1 MKKIKINMP
10 EGIDYLSTVWE
21 ELKKQLPS
29 GHYLLNKSIPGCGAT
44 EAFLRD
50 GKTKT
55 ILASPRKQ
63 LLYNKHSQHL
73 HDTHLY
79 RFKDKD
85 QYFSQQKDTA
95 ESILSYNDGLKDY
108 IRNGGSKI
116 LVTYDSLNK
125 IADVLLGMGQKLDDW
140 LVVID
145 EFQAIFTDAFYKPTT
160 EIEFISAAGR
170 FKDVVYLSATP
181 YLEEYLNSLS
191 QFKNLPFIE
200 LVWPEGYTERPN
212 VEMTRCSSINEEVAK
227 IIQDYREGNGRTTL
241 VGGETFT
248 SKEAVI
254 YVNSIRVIIDI
265 IKKNNLTPDEA
276 DIICAG
282 SNKTQLQKL
291 GHKVAVVPGRD
302 EPRKMFT
309 LCTSTVYLGADMYSP
324 DAYTYIFADPK
335 ITSMALDVSTDLIQI
350 IGRQRL
356 EENPFMNSAT
366 LFYTTKE
373 CDVSKEEF
381 TEIMRQNEL
390 RSQEKIKNFESAP
403 YPETM
408 LNDYENT
415 IKQQKYAH
423 DFCSIRLNHE
433 TGKQEVVIN
442 ELVIASRMRS
452 WQILHDIYNNEYSLT
467 LAVRKK
473 CNVKQTINSDDPDV
487 KAFFDEWNKDRNFS
501 RRMKLF
507 CSTDEE
513 TIAKTS
519 FIPKKYFTYY
529 DALGEEGLQT
539 LSWRE
544 DYIKA
549 ALTDLPFNPVPKTEI
564 ARKVIEAFHEG
575 TIKSRKEVKAFLQEL
590 YDEQGIDK
598 KATAEDISEYV
609 TVKKTSGSGFM
620 VVSHQRRNVSLFPQ
634 LTNTKRSETW
644 DIDKLLDVIKTDSYY
659 HLKDKVSSVR
669 KAKDKDEADEKKSF
683 LPLVCWN
690 GIFKCRESS
699 ISNITTYSSYTA
711 LDFDHFSNDEEM
723 MKFKEHLKGIE
734 WVYAVFTT
742 PSGKGLKA
750 IVHHDN
756 IFPEYHTELYNEL
769 LSRFDIPEIDPHTKD
784 LARGNYLSYDPELW
798 KNPEP
803 VSYHFVVPENQP
815 QDHIPL
821 TYTTVKTDNGEE
833 RLYKDDITE
842 SSMLHMFCTSIIS
855 DRSVLNI
862 LRKRWENDDR
872 SKGRNNRAFSY
883 LGILCKA
890 GIPKTKAIDFVLSLF
905 PNWSSGITEIPHA
918 ADWAYTHN
926 PFGCDRMKFKSHR

>member
-1 MKKIKINMP
+1 MP

-29 GHYLLNKSIPGCGAT
+29 GHYILNKNVPGCGAT

-73 HDTHLY
+73 LDTHLY

-95 ESILSYNDGLKDY
+95 ESILSYNDGMKDF
-108 IRNGGSKI
+108 IRNGGTKI

-125 IADVLLGMGQKLDDW
+125 IADVLLGMGQKLEDW

-181 YLEEYLNSLS
+181 YLEEYLDCLS
-191 QFKNLPFIE
+191 QFKHLPYID
-200 LVWPEGYTERPN
+200 LVWPEGYTERPC
-212 VEMTRCSSINEEVAK
+212 VEMTRCSSINEEVAR
-227 IIQDYREGNGRTTL
+227 IIQDYRDDNGRTTL

-254 YVNSIRVIIDI
+254 YVNSIKVIIEI
-265 IKKNNLTPDEA
+265 IKKNHLKPEEV

-291 GHKVAVVPGRD
+291 GHKVAVVPGSD

-403 YPETM
+403 FPETM

-415 IKQQKYAH
+415 IKQQKYAQ

-467 LAVRKK
+467 MAVKKK

-487 KAFFDEWNKDRNFS
+487 KAFFDEWNRDRNFS

-549 ALTDLPFNPVPKTEI
+549 ALTDLPFNPVPKSEI
-564 ARKVIEAFHEG
+564 ARKVIDAFHEG
-575 TIKSRKEVKAFLQEL
+575 TVKSRKEVKAFLQEL

-598 KATAEDISEYV
+598 KATAEDISDYV
-609 TVKKTSGSGFM
+609 TVKKTASSGFM

-634 LTNTKRSETW
+634 LTNTERSETW

-659 HLKDKVSSVR
+659 HLKDKVNTVR

-683 LPLVCWN
+683 LPLICWN

-699 ISNITTYSSYTA
+699 ITSITTYSSYTA
-711 LDFDHFSNDEEM
+711 LDFDHFNTDDEM
-723 MKFKEHLKGIE
+723 MKFKEQLKGIE

-750 IVHHDN
+750 IVQHDN

-784 LARGNYLSYDPELW
+784 LARGNYMSYDPGLW
-798 KNPEP
+798 KNPNP
-803 VSYHFVVPENQP
+803 KSYHFVLPDSLP
-815 QDHIPL
+815 QDHQPL
-821 TYTTVKTDNGEE
+821 TYTVVKDEQE
-833 RLYKDDITE
+833 APMIYKDDITE

-855 DRSVLNI
+855 DKSVLNI

-890 GIPKTKAIDFVLSLF
+890 GIPKTKAIEFVVSLF
-905 PNWSSGITEIPHA
+905 PTWTSAEEEITHA
-918 ADWAYTHN
+918 AGWAYTHN
-926 PFGCDRMKFKSHR
+926 PFGCDRMKFKSHK

>member
-1 MKKIKINMP
+1 MK
-10 EGIDYLSTVWE
+10 D
-21 ELKKQLPS
+21 
-29 GHYLLNKSIPGCGAT
+29 
-44 EAFLRD
+44 F
-50 GKTKT
+50 
-55 ILASPRKQ
+55 
-63 LLYNKHSQHL
+63 
-73 HDTHLY
+73 
-79 RFKDKD
+79 
-85 QYFSQQKDTA
+85 
-95 ESILSYNDGLKDY
+95 
-108 IRNGGSKI
+108 IRNGGSKV

-145 EFQAIFTDAFYKPTT
+145 EFQAIFYDSHFKATT

-181 YLEEYLNSLS
+181 YLEEYLDCLS
-191 QFKNLPFIE
+191 QFKHLPYIDLVWPE
-200 LVWPEGYTERPN
+200 GKHLPYIDLVWPEGYTERPC
-212 VEMTRCSSINEEVAK
+212 VEMTRCSSINEEVAR
-227 IIQDYREGNGRTTL
+227 IIQDYRDGNGKTTL

-254 YVNSIRVIIDI
+254 YVNSVKVIKDI
-265 IKKNNLTPDEA
+265 ITKNNLTPDEV

-282 SNKTQLQKL
+282 SNKSIIQKL
-291 GHKVAVVPGRD
+291 GHKITVVPGRD

-549 ALTDLPFNPVPKTEI
+549 ALTDLPFNPVPKSEI
-564 ARKVIEAFHEG
+564 ARRVIEAFHEG
-575 TIKSRKEVKAFLQEL
+575 TVKSRKEVKAFLQEL
-590 YDEQGIDK
+590 YDEQGIDR
-598 KATAEDISEYV
+598 KATAEDINDYV
-609 TVKKTSGSGFM
+609 TVKRTARSGFM
-620 VVSHQRRNVSLFPQ
+620 VVSHQRRNVSLFPL
-634 LTNTKRSETW
+634 LTNTERSETW
-644 DIDKLLDVIKTDSYY
+644 DIDKILDVIKTDSYY
-659 HLKDKVSSVR
+659 HLKDKVEAVR
-669 KAKDKDEADEKKSF
+669 KANDKETMDKKKSF

-690 GIFKCRESS
+690 GVFRYRDSYLDNLS
-699 ISNITTYSSYTA
+699 IYSSYTA
-711 LDFDHFSNDEEM
+711 LDFDHFNTDKEM
-723 MKFKEHLKGIE
+723 MEFKEMLKGIE
-734 WVYAVFTT
+734 WVYAVYTT

-750 IVHHDN
+750 IVQHDN
-756 IFPEYHTELYNEL
+756 LHPEYHVEMYNEL
-769 LSRFDIPEIDPHTKD
+769 LSQFNIPETDPHTKD
-784 LARGNYLSYDPELW
+784 LARGNYLSYDPDMW
-798 KNPEP
+798 KNPNP

-855 DRSVLNI
+855 DRSVLKI
-862 LRKRWENDDR
+862 LNKRWENDDR

-890 GIPKTKAIDFVLSLF
+890 GIPKTKAIEFVVSLF
-905 PNWSSGITEIPHA
+905 PTWTSAEEEVTHA
-918 ADWAYTHN
+918 AGWAYTHN
-926 PFGCDRMKFKSHR
+926 PFGCDRMKFRSHK

>member
-73 HDTHLY
+73 LDTILY
-79 RFKDKD
+79 RFENKD

-95 ESILSYNDGLKDY
+95 ESILSYNDGLKDF

-116 LVTYDSLNK
+116 MVTYDSLNK
-125 IADVLLGMGQKLDDW
+125 IADVLLGMGQKLEDW

-170 FKDVVYLSATP
+170 FRDVVYLSATP
-181 YLEEYLNSLS
+181 YLEEYLDSLS
-191 QFKNLPFIE
+191 QFKHLPFIE

-212 VEMTRCSSINEEVAK
+212 VEMTRCSSINEEVAR

-254 YVNSIRVIIDI
+254 YVNSIKVIIDI
-265 IKKNNLTPDEA
+265 IKKNNLTPDEV

-282 SNKTQLQKL
+282 SNKSLIQKL
-291 GHKVAVVPGRD
+291 GHKIAVVPGRN

-335 ITSMALDVSTDLIQI
+335 ISSMALDVSTDLIQI

-366 LFYTTKE
+366 MFYTTKE

-403 YPETM
+403 FPETM

-415 IKQQKYAH
+415 IKQQKYAQ
-423 DFCSIRLNHE
+423 DFCSIRLNHQ

-467 LAVRKK
+467 LAVKKK

-487 KAFFDEWNKDRNFS
+487 KAFFDEWNRDRNFS

-544 DYIKA
+544 DYVKA

-575 TIKSRKEVKAFLQEL
+575 TVKSRKEVKAFLQQL

-634 LTNTKRSETW
+634 LTNTKHSETW

-690 GIFKCRESS
+690 GIFKCRESG

-711 LDFDHFSNDEEM
+711 LDFDHFSSDEEM
-723 MKFKEHLKGIE
+723 MKFKEQLKGIE

-750 IVHHDN
+750 IVQHDN
-756 IFPEYHTELYNEL
+756 IFPEFHTELYNEL

-784 LARGNYLSYDPELW
+784 LARGNYMSYDPDVW
-798 KNPEP
+798 KNPNP
-803 VSYHFVVPENQP
+803 RSYHFVVPDSLP

-855 DRSVLNI
+855 DRSVLKI
-862 LRKRWENDDR
+862 LNKRWENDDR

-890 GIPKTKAIDFVLSLF
+890 GIPKTKAIEFVVSFF
-905 PNWSSGITEIPHA
+905 PTWTSAEEEVTHA
-918 ADWAYTHN
+918 AGWAYTHN
-926 PFGCDRMKFKSHR
+926 PFGCDRMKFRSHK

>member
-10 EGIDYLSTVWE
+10 EGIDYLSTVWD

-29 GHYLLNKSIPGCGAT
+29 GHYILSKNVPGCGAT

-73 HDTHLY
+73 LDTHLY

-95 ESILSYNDGLKDY
+95 ESILSYNDGLKDF

-145 EFQAIFTDAFYKPTT
+145 EFQAIFYDSHFKATT
-160 EIEFISAAGR
+160 EIEFIGAAGR

-181 YLEEYLNSLS
+181 YLEEYLDCLS
-191 QFKNLPFIE
+191 QFKHLPYID
-200 LVWPEGYTERPN
+200 LVWPEGYTERPC
-212 VEMTRCSSINEEVAK
+212 VEMTRCSSINEEVAR
-227 IIQDYREGNGRTTL
+227 IIQDYRDGNGKTTL

-254 YVNSIRVIIDI
+254 YVNSIKVIIDI
-265 IKKNNLTPDEA
+265 IKKNNLRPDEV

-282 SNKTQLQKL
+282 SNKSIIQKL

-324 DAYTYIFADPK
+324 DAYSYIFSDPK
-335 ITSMALDVSTDLIQI
+335 IPSMSLDISCDLVQI

-415 IKQQKYAH
+415 IKQQKYAQ

-467 LAVRKK
+467 MAVKKK

-549 ALTDLPFNPVPKTEI
+549 ALTDLPFNPVPKSEI
-564 ARKVIEAFHEG
+564 ARRVIEAFHEG
-575 TIKSRKEVKAFLQEL
+575 TIKSRKEVKAFLQDL

-598 KATAEDISEYV
+598 KATAEDISDYV
-609 TVKKTSGSGFM
+609 TVKKTAGSGFM

-634 LTNTKRSETW
+634 LTNTKHSETW
-644 DIDKLLDVIKTDSYY
+644 SIDKLLDVIKTDSYY
-659 HLKDKVSSVR
+659 HLKDKVEAVR

-690 GIFKCRESS
+690 GIFRFRESS
-699 ISNITTYSSYTA
+699 ITNITTYSSYTA
-711 LDFDHFSNDEEM
+711 LDFDHFSTDDEM
-723 MKFKEHLKGIE
+723 MKFKERLKGIE
-734 WVYAVFTT
+734 WVYAVYTT

-750 IVHHDN
+750 IVQHDN
-756 IFPEYHTELYNEL
+756 IFPEFHTELYNEL

-784 LARGNYLSYDPELW
+784 LARGNYMSYDPELW
-798 KNPEP
+798 KNPNP
-803 VSYHFVVPENQP
+803 KSYHFVVPDSLP
-815 QDHIPL
+815 QDHQPL
-821 TYTTVKTDNGEE
+821 TYTVVKGEQE
-833 RLYKDDITE
+833 APMIYKDDITE
-842 SSMLHMFCTSIIS
+842 SSMLHTFCTSIIS
-855 DRSVLNI
+855 DRSVLKI

-905 PNWSSGITEIPHA
+905 PNWSGGTTEIPHA

-926 PFGCDRMKFKSHR
+926 PFGCDRMKFRSHK

>member
-1 MKKIKINMP
+1 MP

-73 HDTHLY
+73 LDTHLY

-95 ESILSYNDGLKDY
+95 ESILSYNDGMKDF
-108 IRNGGSKI
+108 IRNGGTKI

-200 LVWPEGYTERPN
+200 LVWSEGYTERPN
-212 VEMTRCSSINEEVAK
+212 VEMTRCSSINEEAAR

-254 YVNSIRVIIDI
+254 YVNSIKVIIDI
-265 IKKNNLTPDEA
+265 IKKNNLTPDEV

-324 DAYTYIFADPK
+324 DAYSYIFSDPR
-335 ITSMALDVSTDLIQI
+335 ISSMALDVSTDLIQI

-423 DFCSIRLNHE
+423 DFCSIRLNHQ

-519 FIPKKYFTYY
+519 FIPKQYFTYY

-544 DYIKA
+544 DYVKA

-620 VVSHQRRNVSLFPQ
+620 VVSHQRRNVSLFPL
-634 LTNTKRSETW
+634 LTNTKHSETW

-659 HLKDKVSSVR
+659 HLKDKVEAVR

-699 ISNITTYSSYTA
+699 ITNITTYSSYTA
-711 LDFDHFSNDEEM
+711 LDFDHFNSDDEM
-723 MKFKEHLKGIE
+723 MKFKERLKGIE
-734 WVYAVFTT
+734 WVYAVYVT

-750 IVHHDN
+750 IVQHDN
-756 IFPEYHTELYNEL
+756 IFPEFHTELYNEL

-798 KNPEP
+798 KNPNP
-803 VSYHFVVPENQP
+803 VSYHFVVPDTLP

-890 GIPKTKAIDFVLSLF
+890 GIPKAKAIEFVLSLF

-926 PFGCDRMKFKSHR
+926 PFGCDRMKFKPHK

>member
-50 GKTKT
+50 SKTKT

-73 HDTHLY
+73 LDTHLY

-95 ESILSYNDGLKDY
+95 ENILSYNDGIKEF
-108 IRNGGSKI
+108 IRNGGSKV

-125 IADVLLGMGQKLDDW
+125 IADVLIGMGQKLNDW

-170 FKDVVYLSATP
+170 FRDVVYLSATP

-212 VEMTRCSSINEEVAK
+212 VEMTRCSSINEEVAR

-254 YVNSIRVIIDI
+254 YVNSIKVIIDI
-265 IKKNNLTPDEA
+265 IKKNHLKPEEVDV
-276 DIICAG
+276 ICAG

-309 LCTSTVYLGADMYSP
+309 LCTSTVYLGADMYSL

-335 ITSMALDVSTDLIQI
+335 ITSMALDVSTDQI

-487 KAFFDEWNKDRNFS
+487 KAFFDEWNRDRNFS

-544 DYIKA
+544 DYVKA

-575 TIKSRKEVKAFLQEL
+575 TVKSRKEVKAFLQDL

-598 KATAEDISEYV
+598 KATAEDINDYV
-609 TVKKTSGSGFM
+609 TVKKTASSGFM

-634 LTNTKRSETW
+634 LTNTERSETW
-644 DIDKLLDVIKTDSYY
+644 DIDKILDVIKTDSYY

-690 GIFKCRESS
+690 GIFKCRESNITS
-699 ISNITTYSSYTA
+699 ITTYSSYTA
-711 LDFDHFSNDEEM
+711 LDFDHFNTDEEM
-723 MKFKEHLKGIE
+723 MRFKEHLKGIE

-750 IVHHDN
+750 IIQHDN

-769 LSRFDIPEIDPHTKD
+769 LSRFNIPEIDPHTKD
-784 LARGNYLSYDPELW
+784 LARGNYMSYDPDVW
-798 KNPEP
+798 KNPNP

-821 TYTTVKTDNGEE
+821 TYTTVKTDNGED

-855 DRSVLNI
+855 DRSVLKI
-862 LRKRWENDDR
+862 LNKRWENDDR

-918 ADWAYTHN
+918 AGWAYTHN
-926 PFGCDRMKFKSHR
+926 PFGCDRMKFKSHK

>member
-29 GHYLLNKSIPGCGAT
+29 GHYILNKNVPGCGAT

-73 HDTHLY
+73 LDTHLY

-95 ESILSYNDGLKDY
+95 ESILSYNDGLKDF

-125 IADVLLGMGQKLDDW
+125 IADVLLGMGQKLEDW

-212 VEMTRCSSINEEVAK
+212 VEMTRCSSINEEVAR

-254 YVNSIRVIIDI
+254 YVNSIKVIIDI
-265 IKKNNLTPDEA
+265 IKKNELKPEEV

-282 SNKTQLQKL
+282 SNKSLLQKY
-291 GHKVAVVPGRD
+291 GHKVAVVPGKD

-324 DAYTYIFADPK
+324 NAYTYIFADPK

-381 TEIMRQNEL
+381 TEIMRQNEM

-467 LAVRKK
+467 MAVKKK

-507 CSTDEE
+507 CSTDEK

-564 ARKVIEAFHEG
+564 ARKVIDAFHEG
-575 TIKSRKEVKAFLQEL
+575 TIKSRKEVKAFLQDL

-598 KATAEDISEYV
+598 KATAEDINDYV
-609 TVKKTSGSGFM
+609 TVKKTASSGFM

-634 LTNTKRSETW
+634 LTNTKHSETW
-644 DIDKLLDVIKTDSYY
+644 DIDKILDVIKTDSYY

-690 GIFKCRESS
+690 GIFKCRESNITS
-699 ISNITTYSSYTA
+699 ITTYSSYTA
-711 LDFDHFSNDEEM
+711 LDFDHFNSDEEI
-723 MKFKEHLKGIE
+723 MKFKERLKGIE
-734 WVYAVFTT
+734 WVYAVYVT
-742 PSGKGLKA
+742 PSGMGLKA
-750 IVHHDN
+750 IVQHDN
-756 IFPEYHTELYNEL
+756 IFPEFHAELYNEL

-784 LARGNYLSYDPELW
+784 LARGNYMSYDPDLW
-798 KNPEP
+798 KNPNP
-803 VSYHFVVPENQP
+803 KSYHFVVPENQP

-821 TYTTVKTDNGEE
+821 TYTVVKAEQE
-833 RLYKDDITE
+833 APMIYKDDITE

-862 LRKRWENDDR
+862 LKKRWENDDR
-872 SKGRNNRAFSY
+872 SKGRNNKAFSY

-890 GIPKTKAIDFVLSLF
+890 GIPKTKAIEFVVSLF
-905 PNWSSGITEIPHA
+905 PTWTSAKEEITHA

-926 PFGCDRMKFKSHR
+926 PFGSERMKFKPHK

>member
-1 MKKIKINMP
+1 MP

-29 GHYLLNKSIPGCGAT
+29 GHYLFNKNIPGCGAT

-95 ESILSYNDGLKDY
+95 ESILSYNDGMKDF

-191 QFKNLPFIE
+191 QFKNLTFIE

-212 VEMTRCSSINEEVAK
+212 VEMTRCSSINEEVAR

-265 IKKNNLTPDEA
+265 IKKNNLTPDEV

-403 YPETM
+403 FPETM

-415 IKQQKYAH
+415 IKQQKYAQ

-467 LAVRKK
+467 MAVKKK

-549 ALTDLPFNPVPKTEI
+549 ALTNLPFNPIPKNEI
-564 ARKVIEAFHEG
+564 ARKVVEAFHEG

-598 KATAEDISEYV
+598 RATAEDINEYV
-609 TVKKTSGSGFM
+609 TTKKTASSGFM

-634 LTNTKRSETW
+634 LTNTERSETW
-644 DIDKLLDVIKTDSYY
+644 DIDKLLNVIKTDSYY

-690 GIFKCRESS
+690 GIFKYRE
-699 ISNITTYSSYTA
+699 SNITCINTYSSYTA
-711 LDFDHFSNDEEM
+711 LDFDHFISDDEM
-723 MKFKEHLKGIE
+723 MRFKEQLKGIE
-734 WVYAVFTT
+734 WVYAVYTT

-750 IVHHDN
+750 IVQHDN
-756 IFPEYHTELYNEL
+756 IFSEYHTELYNEL

-798 KNPEP
+798 KNPNP

-821 TYTTVKTDNGEE
+821 TYTTIKTDNGEE

-890 GIPKTKAIDFVLSLF
+890 GIPKTKAIEFVVSLF
-905 PNWSSGITEIPHA
+905 PNWSSAEEEVTHA
-918 ADWAYTHN
+918 AGWAYSHN
-926 PFGCDRMKFKSHR
+926 PFGCDRMKFKSHK

>member
-1 MKKIKINMP
+1 MKKIKINIP
-10 EGIDYLSTVWE
+10 EGTEYLSHIWE
-21 ELKKQLPS
+21 NLKNQLPS
-29 GHYLLNKSIPGCGAT
+29 GHYILNKNLCNCGAT
-44 EAFLRD
+44 EAFIRD
-50 GKTKT
+50 SKTKT

-63 LLYNKHSQHL
+63 LLYNKHNQHL
-73 HDTHLY
+73 NDTHLY
-79 RFKDKD
+79 RFEDKD
-85 QYFSQQKDTA
+85 QYFSHHKDSPNA
-95 ESILSYNDGLKDY
+95 ILNYNDRLKEFV
-108 IRNGGSKI
+108 REGGTKI

-125 IADVLLGMGQKLDDW
+125 IADVLTGMGQKLNDW

-145 EFQAIFTDAFYKPTT
+145 EFQAIFYDAFYKPTT
-160 EIEFISAAGR
+160 EIEFISATNK

-181 YLEEYLNSLS
+181 YLEEYLDSLS
-191 QFKNLPFIE
+191 QFKNLPFVE

-212 VEMTRCSSINEEVAK
+212 VEMTRCSSLQDTVAK
-227 IIQDYREGNGRTTL
+227 IIQDYRDGNGKTTF

-254 YVNSIRVIIDI
+254 YVNSIKVIIEI
-265 IKKNNLTPDEA
+265 IKRNELKPEEV

-282 SNKTQLQKL
+282 SNKSLLQKH
-291 GHKVAVVPGRD
+291 GHEIAVVPGRN

-324 DAYTYIFADPK
+324 DAYTFIFADPR

-373 CDVSKEEF
+373 CDMSKDEF
-381 TEIMRQNEL
+381 SELMRQKEL

-403 YPETM
+403 FPETM

-415 IKQQKYAH
+415 IKQQKYSQ
-423 DFCSIRLNHE
+423 DFCSVVLNHK

-442 ELVIASRMRS
+442 ELVIASQMRS
-452 WQILHDIYNNEYSLT
+452 WQILHDIYSNEYALN

-487 KAFFDEWNKDRNFS
+487 QAFFEQWNKDRNFS

-549 ALTDLPFNPVPKTEI
+549 ALTNLPFNPVPKSEI
-564 ARKVIEAFHEG
+564 ARRVIEAFHEG
-575 TIKSRKEVKAFLQEL
+575 TVKSRKEVKAFLQEL

-598 KATAEDISEYV
+598 RATAEDINEYV
-609 TVKKTSGSGFM
+609 TTKKTAGSGFM

-634 LTNTKRSETW
+634 LTNTERSETW
-644 DIDKLLDVIKTDSYY
+644 DIDKILDMIRTDSYY
-659 HLKDKVSSVR
+659 HLKDNVEAVR
-669 KAKDKDEADEKKSF
+669 RANDKDTIDKKKSF

-690 GIFKCRESS
+690 GVFKYRDSYLDNLS
-699 ISNITTYSSYTA
+699 IYSSYTA
-711 LDFDHFSNDEEM
+711 LDFDHFNSGKEM
-723 MKFKEHLKGIE
+723 MEFKEMLKGIE
-734 WVYAVFTT
+734 WVYAVYTT

-750 IVHHDN
+750 IVQHDN

-769 LSRFDIPEIDPHTKD
+769 LSRFDIPETDPHTKD
-784 LARGNYLSYDPELW
+784 LARGNYLSYDPDIW
-798 KNPEP
+798 KNPHP
-803 VSYHFVVPENQP
+803 RSYHFVVPDSLP
-815 QDHIPL
+815 QDHQPL
-821 TYTTVKTDNGEE
+821 TYTVVKGEQE
-833 RLYKDDITE
+833 TPMIYKDDITE

-890 GIPKTKAIDFVLSLF
+890 GIPKAKAIEFVTSLF
-905 PNWSSGITEIPHA
+905 PNWSSGTTEIQHA
-918 ADWAYTHN
+918 AEWAYTHN
-926 PFGCDRMKFKSHR
+926 PFGCDRMKFKSHK

>member
-1 MKKIKINMP
+1 MRKIKINMP

-29 GHYLLNKSIPGCGAT
+29 GHYILNKNVPGCGAT

-73 HDTHLY
+73 LDTHLY

-95 ESILSYNDGLKDY
+95 ESILNYNDGMKDF

-125 IADVLLGMGQKLDDW
+125 IADVLIGMGQKLEDW

-212 VEMTRCSSINEEVAK
+212 VEMTRCSSINEEVAR

-254 YVNSIRVIIDI
+254 YVNSIKVIIDI
-265 IKKNNLTPDEA
+265 IKKNNLTPEEV

-282 SNKTQLQKL
+282 SNKPILQKL

-403 YPETM
+403 FPETM

-467 LAVRKK
+467 MAVKKK
-473 CNVKQTINSDDPDV
+473 CNVKQTINSDDPEV

-544 DYIKA
+544 DYVKA

-575 TIKSRKEVKAFLQEL
+575 AIKSRKEVKAFLQGL

-598 KATAEDISEYV
+598 KATAEDISDYV
-609 TVKKTSGSGFM
+609 TVKKTASSGFL

-634 LTNTKRSETW
+634 LTNTEHSETW
-644 DIDKLLDVIKTDSYY
+644 DIDKILDVIKTDSYY
-659 HLKDKVSSVR
+659 HLKDKVEAVR
-669 KAKDKDEADEKKSF
+669 KAKDKDEADKKKSF

-690 GIFKCRESS
+690 GIFKYRESS
-699 ISNITTYSSYTA
+699 IANITTYSSYTA
-711 LDFDHFSNDEEM
+711 LDFDHFISDDEM
-723 MKFKEHLKGIE
+723 MRFKEQLKGIE
-734 WVYAVFTT
+734 WVYAVYTT

-750 IVHHDN
+750 IVQHDN

-784 LARGNYLSYDPELW
+784 LARGNYMSYDPELW
-798 KNPEP
+798 KNPNPE
-803 VSYHFVVPENQP
+803 SYHFVVPDSLP
-815 QDHIPL
+815 QDYQPL
-821 TYTTVKTDNGEE
+821 TYTVVKGEQE
-833 RLYKDDITE
+833 APMIYKDEITE

-890 GIPKTKAIDFVLSLF
+890 GIPKTKAIEFVVSLF
-905 PNWSSGITEIPHA
+905 PTWTSAEEEITHA
-918 ADWAYTHN
+918 AGWAYTHN
-926 PFGCDRMKFKSHR
+926 PFGCDRMKFKPHK

>member
-29 GHYLLNKSIPGCGAT
+29 GHYILNKHVPGCGAT

-50 GKTKT
+50 GRTKT

-63 LLYNKHSQHL
+63 LLYNKYSQHL
-73 HDTHLY
+73 LDTHLY

-95 ESILSYNDGLKDY
+95 ESILRYNDGLKDY

-125 IADVLLGMGQKLDDW
+125 IADVLAGMGQKLNDW

-145 EFQAIFTDAFYKPTT
+145 EFQAIFYDAFYKPTT
-160 EIEFISAAGR
+160 EIEFISATNK

-181 YLEEYLNSLS
+181 YLEEYLDTLS
-191 QFKNLPFIE
+191 QFKNLPFVE

-212 VEMTRCSSINEEVAK
+212 VEMTRCSSINEEVAR

-254 YVNSIRVIIDI
+254 YVNSIKVIIDI
-265 IKKNNLTPDEA
+265 IKKNNLRPDEV

-291 GHKVAVVPGRD
+291 GHEIAVVPGRD

-324 DAYTYIFADPK
+324 DAYTFIFADPR

-487 KAFFDEWNKDRNFS
+487 KAFFDEWNRDRNFS

-544 DYIKA
+544 DYVKA

-575 TIKSRKEVKAFLQEL
+575 TVKSRKEVKAFLQEL

-609 TVKKTSGSGFM
+609 TVKKTAGSGFM

-644 DIDKLLDVIKTDSYY
+644 DIDKILDVIKTDSYY
-659 HLKDKVSSVR
+659 HLKDKVEAVR

-690 GIFKCRESS
+690 GIFKC
-699 ISNITTYSSYTA
+699 
-711 LDFDHFSNDEEM
+711 
-723 MKFKEHLKGIE
+723 
-734 WVYAVFTT
+734 
-742 PSGKGLKA
+742 
-750 IVHHDN
+750 
-756 IFPEYHTELYNEL
+756 
-769 LSRFDIPEIDPHTKD
+769 
-784 LARGNYLSYDPELW
+784 
-798 KNPEP
+798 
-803 VSYHFVVPENQP
+803 
-815 QDHIPL
+815 
-821 TYTTVKTDNGEE
+821 
-833 RLYKDDITE
+833 
-842 SSMLHMFCTSIIS
+842 
-855 DRSVLNI
+855 
-862 LRKRWENDDR
+862 
-872 SKGRNNRAFSY
+872 
-883 LGILCKA
+883 
-890 GIPKTKAIDFVLSLF
+890 
-905 PNWSSGITEIPHA
+905 
-918 ADWAYTHN
+918 
-926 PFGCDRMKFKSHR
+926 

>member
-29 GHYLLNKSIPGCGAT
+29 GHYILSKNVPGCGAT

-73 HDTHLY
+73 LDTHLY
-79 RFKDKD
+79 RYRNKD
-85 QYFSQQKDTA
+85 QYLSDAKDYP
-95 ESILSYNDGLKDY
+95 EDILSYNDGMKDF
-108 IRNGGSKI
+108 IRNGGSKV

-145 EFQAIFTDAFYKPTT
+145 EFQAIFYDSHFKATT

-181 YLEEYLNSLS
+181 YLEEYLDCLS
-191 QFKNLPFIE
+191 QFKHLPYID
-200 LVWPEGYTERPN
+200 LVWPEGYTERPC
-212 VEMTRCSSINEEVAK
+212 VEMTRCSSINEEVAR
-227 IIQDYREGNGRTTL
+227 IIQDYRDGNGKTTL

-254 YVNSIRVIIDI
+254 YVNSVKVIKDI
-265 IKKNNLTPDEA
+265 ITKNNLTPDEV

-282 SNKTQLQKL
+282 SNKSIIQKL
-291 GHKVAVVPGRD
+291 GHKVAVVPGKD

-324 DAYTYIFADPK
+324 NAYTYIFADPK

-366 LFYTTKE
+366 MFYTTKE
-373 CDVSKEEF
+373 CDVSIEEF

-467 LAVRKK
+467 MAVKKK

-544 DYIKA
+544 DYVKA

-609 TVKKTSGSGFM
+609 TVKKTAGSGFM
-620 VVSHQRRNVSLFPQ
+620 VVSHQRKNVSLFPQ
-634 LTNTKRSETW
+634 LTNTKHSETW
-644 DIDKLLDVIKTDSYY
+644 DIDKILDVIKTDSYY
-659 HLKDKVSSVR
+659 HLKDKVETVR

-690 GIFKCRESS
+690 GIFKCRESNITS
-699 ISNITTYSSYTA
+699 ITTYSSYTA
-711 LDFDHFSNDEEM
+711 LDFDHFNSDDEM

-750 IVHHDN
+750 IVQHDN

-784 LARGNYLSYDPELW
+784 LARGNYMSYDPDLW
-798 KNPEP
+798 KNPNP
-803 VSYHFVVPENQP
+803 KSYHFVVPENQP

-842 SSMLHMFCTSIIS
+842 SSMLHMFCTSITS

-890 GIPKTKAIDFVLSLF
+890 GIPKTKAIEFVVSLF
-905 PNWSSGITEIPHA
+905 PTWTSAEEEVTHA
-918 ADWAYTHN
+918 AGWAYTHN
-926 PFGCDRMKFKSHR
+926 PFGCDRMKFKPHK

>member
-1 MKKIKINMP
+1 MP

-29 GHYLLNKSIPGCGAT
+29 GHYILSKNVPGCGAT

-50 GKTKT
+50 GRTKT

-73 HDTHLY
+73 LDTHLY
-79 RFKDKD
+79 RYRNKD
-85 QYFSQQKDTA
+85 QYLSDAKDYP
-95 ESILSYNDGLKDY
+95 EDILSYNDGMKDF
-108 IRNGGSKI
+108 IRNGGSKV

-145 EFQAIFTDAFYKPTT
+145 EFQAIFYDSHFKATT

-181 YLEEYLNSLS
+181 YLEEYLDCLS
-191 QFKNLPFIE
+191 QFKHLPYID

-212 VEMTRCSSINEEVAK
+212 VEMTRCSSINEEVAR
-227 IIQDYREGNGRTTL
+227 IIQDYRDGNGKTTL

-254 YVNSIRVIIDI
+254 YVNSVKVIKDI
-265 IKKNNLTPDEA
+265 ITKNNLTPDEV

-282 SNKTQLQKL
+282 SNKSIIQKL
-291 GHKVAVVPGRD
+291 GHKVAVVPGKD

-366 LFYTTKE
+366 MFYTTKE

-403 YPETM
+403 FPETM

-415 IKQQKYAH
+415 IKQQKYAQ

-467 LAVRKK
+467 MAVKKK

-487 KAFFDEWNKDRNFS
+487 KAFFDEWNRDRNFS

-529 DALGEEGLQT
+529 DALGKEGLQT

-575 TIKSRKEVKAFLQEL
+575 TVKSRKEVKAFLQEL

-609 TVKKTSGSGFM
+609 TVKKTARSGFM

-634 LTNTKRSETW
+634 LTNTERSETW
-644 DIDKLLDVIKTDSYY
+644 DIDKILDVIKSDSYY
-659 HLKDKVSSVR
+659 HLKDKIGSVR

-690 GIFKCRESS
+690 GIFKCRESN

-711 LDFDHFSNDEEM
+711 LDFDHFNTDEEM
-723 MKFKEHLKGIE
+723 MEFKEQLKGIE
-734 WVYAVFTT
+734 WVYAVYVT

-750 IVHHDN
+750 IVQHDN
-756 IFPEYHTELYNEL
+756 IFPEFHTELYNEL

-784 LARGNYLSYDPELW
+784 LARGNYLSYDPDLW
-798 KNPEP
+798 KNPNP
-803 VSYHFVVPENQP
+803 VSYHFVVQENQP

-821 TYTTVKTDNGEE
+821 TYTVVKGEKE
-833 RLYKDDITE
+833 APMIYKDDITE

-855 DRSVLNI
+855 DRSVLKI
-862 LRKRWENDDR
+862 LNKRWENDDR

-890 GIPKTKAIDFVLSLF
+890 GIPKTKAIEFVVSLF
-905 PNWSSGITEIPHA
+905 PTWTSAEEEVTHA
-918 ADWAYTHN
+918 AGWAYTHN
-926 PFGCDRMKFKSHR
+926 PFGCDRMKFKSHK

>member
-10 EGIDYLSTVWE
+10 EGVDYLSTIWD

-29 GHYLLNKSIPGCGAT
+29 GHYILNKNVPGCGAT

-50 GKTKT
+50 SKAKT

-73 HDTHLY
+73 LDTHLY
-79 RFKDKD
+79 RFKNKD
-85 QYFSQQKDTA
+85 QYLSDAKDTP
-95 ESILSYNDGLKDY
+95 EDILNYNDRLKEF
-108 IRNGGSKI
+108 IGNGGSKI

-125 IADVLLGMGQKLDDW
+125 IADVLLGMGQKLEDW

-145 EFQAIFTDAFYKPTT
+145 EFQAIFYDSHFKATT

-181 YLEEYLNSLS
+181 YLEEYLDNLS
-191 QFKNLPFIE
+191 QFKHLPYID
-200 LVWPEGYTERPN
+200 LVWPEGYTERPC
-212 VEMTRCSSINEEVAK
+212 VEMTRCNSINEEVAR
-227 IIQDYREGNGRTTL
+227 IIQDYRDGNGKTTL

-254 YVNSIRVIIDI
+254 YVNSVKVIKDI
-265 IKKNNLTPDEA
+265 ITKNHLRPEEV

-282 SNKTQLQKL
+282 SNKTLIQKL
-291 GHKVAVVPGRD
+291 GHKIAVVPGRD

-366 LFYTTKE
+366 MFYTTKE

-403 YPETM
+403 FPETM

-415 IKQQKYAH
+415 IKQQKYSQ
-423 DFCSIRLNHE
+423 DFCSIRLNHQ

-467 LAVRKK
+467 LAVKKK

-487 KAFFDEWNKDRNFS
+487 QAFFDEWNKDRNFS

-549 ALTDLPFNPVPKTEI
+549 ALTNLPFNPVPKSEI
-564 ARKVIEAFHEG
+564 ARKVIDAFHEG
-575 TIKSRKEVKAFLQEL
+575 AVKSRKEVKAFLQEL

-598 KATAEDISEYV
+598 RATAEDINEYV
-609 TVKKTSGSGFM
+609 TTKKTVRSGFM

-634 LTNTKRSETW
+634 LTDAKRSETW
-644 DIDKLLDVIKTDSYY
+644 DIDKLLDVIKSDSYY
-659 HLKDKVSSVR
+659 HLKDKVEAVR
-669 KAKDKDEADEKKSF
+669 KANDKETMDKKKSF

-690 GIFKCRESS
+690 GVFKYRDSYLDNLS
-699 ISNITTYSSYTA
+699 IYSSYTA
-711 LDFDHFSNDEEM
+711 LDFDHFNTDKEM
-723 MKFKEHLKGIE
+723 MEFKERLKGIE
-734 WVYAVFTT
+734 WVYAAYTT

-750 IVHHDN
+750 IVQHDN
-756 IFPEYHTELYNEL
+756 IHPEYHVEMYNEL
-769 LSRFDIPEIDPHTKD
+769 LSRFNIPETDPHTQD
-784 LARGNYLSYDPELW
+784 LARGNYLSYDPDMW
-798 KNPEP
+798 KNPNP
-803 VSYHFVVPENQP
+803 VSYHFELPENQP
-815 QDHIPL
+815 QEHIPL

-872 SKGRNNRAFSY
+872 STGRNNRAFSY

-890 GIPKTKAIDFVLSLF
+890 GIPKTKAIEFVVSLF
-905 PNWSSGITEIPHA
+905 PTWTSATEEITHA

-926 PFGCDRMKFKSHR
+926 PFGSERMKFKPHK

>member
-1 MKKIKINMP
+1 MKKIKINIP
-10 EGIDYLSTVWE
+10 EGTEYLSDIWDNF
-21 ELKKQLPS
+21 KNQFPS
-29 GHYLLNKSIPGCGAT
+29 GHFILNKNVPGCGAT

-50 GKTKT
+50 GKAKT

-73 HDTHLY
+73 LDTYLY
-79 RFKDKD
+79 RFENKD

-95 ESILSYNDGLKDY
+95 ESILRYNDGLKGF

-116 LVTYDSLNK
+116 MVTYDSLNK
-125 IADVLLGMGQKLDDW
+125 IADILLGMGQKLEDW

-170 FKDVVYLSATP
+170 FRDVVYLSATP
-181 YLEEYLNSLS
+181 YLEEYLDSLS
-191 QFKNLPFIE
+191 QFKHLPFIE

-227 IIQDYREGNGRTTL
+227 IIKDYRDGNGRTTF

-254 YVNSIRVIIDI
+254 YVNSIKVIIEI
-265 IKKNNLTPDEA
+265 IKKNHLKPEEVDV
-276 DIICAG
+276 ICAA
-282 SNKTQLQKL
+282 SNKSLIQKL
-291 GHKVAVVPGRD
+291 GHKIAVVPGRN

-366 LFYTTKE
+366 MFYTTKE
-373 CDVSKEEF
+373 CNVSKEEF
-381 TEIMRQNEL
+381 TEIIRQNEL

-403 YPETM
+403 FPETM

-415 IKQQKYAH
+415 IKQQKYAQ

-467 LAVRKK
+467 MAVKKK

-564 ARKVIEAFHEG
+564 ARKVIDAFHEG
-575 TIKSRKEVKAFLQEL
+575 TVKSRKEVKAFLQEL

-598 KATAEDISEYV
+598 KATAEDISDYV
-609 TVKKTSGSGFM
+609 TVKKTASSGFM

-634 LTNTKRSETW
+634 LTNTERSETW

-659 HLKDKVSSVR
+659 HLKDKVSSVM

-690 GIFKCRESS
+690 GIFKCRESNITS
-699 ISNITTYSSYTA
+699 ITTYSSYTA
-711 LDFDHFSNDEEM
+711 LDFDHFNSDDEM
-723 MKFKEHLKGIE
+723 MKFKELLKGIE

-742 PSGKGLKA
+742 PSGRGLKA
-750 IVHHDN
+750 IVQHDN
-756 IFPEYHTELYNEL
+756 IFPEYHTKLYNEL
-769 LSRFDIPEIDPHTKD
+769 LSRFNIPEIDPHTKD
-784 LARGNYLSYDPELW
+784 LARGNYMSYDPDLW
-798 KNPEP
+798 KNPNP
-803 VSYHFVVPENQP
+803 KSYHFVVPENQP
-815 QDHIPL
+815 QDHVPL

-890 GIPKTKAIDFVLSLF
+890 GIPKTKAIEFVVSLF
-905 PNWSSGITEIPHA
+905 PTWTSAEEEVTHA
-918 ADWAYTHN
+918 AGWAYTHN
-926 PFGCDRMKFKSHR
+926 PFGCDRMKFKSHK

>member
-1 MKKIKINMP
+1 MKKIKINIP
-10 EGIDYLSTVWE
+10 EGTEYLSDIWDNF
-21 ELKKQLPS
+21 KNQFPS
-29 GHYLLNKSIPGCGAT
+29 GHFILNKNVPGCGAT

-50 GKTKT
+50 GKAKT

-73 HDTHLY
+73 LDTYLY
-79 RFKDKD
+79 RFENKD

-95 ESILSYNDGLKDY
+95 ESILRYNDGLKGFV
-108 IRNGGSKI
+108 RNGGSKI
-116 LVTYDSLNK
+116 MVTYDSLNK
-125 IADVLLGMGQKLDDW
+125 IADVLLGMGQKLEDW

-170 FKDVVYLSATP
+170 FKNVVYLSATP
-181 YLEEYLNSLS
+181 YLEEYLDSLS
-191 QFKNLPFIE
+191 QFKHLPFIE

-227 IIQDYREGNGRTTL
+227 IIKDYREGNGRTTF

-254 YVNSIRVIIDI
+254 YVNSIKVIIEI
-265 IKKNNLTPDEA
+265 IKKNHLKPEEVDV
-276 DIICAG
+276 ICAA
-282 SNKTQLQKL
+282 SNKTLLQKL
-291 GHKVAVVPGRD
+291 GHKIAVVPGRD

-467 LAVRKK
+467 MAVKKK

-487 KAFFDEWNKDRNFS
+487 KSFFDEWNKDRNFS

-544 DYIKA
+544 DYVKA
-549 ALTDLPFNPVPKTEI
+549 ALTDLPFNPVPKNEI
-564 ARKVIEAFHEG
+564 ARRVIEAFHEG
-575 TIKSRKEVKAFLQEL
+575 TVKSRKEVKAFLQEL

-598 KATAEDISEYV
+598 KATAEDINEYV
-609 TVKKTSGSGFM
+609 TVKKTAGSGFM

-634 LTNTKRSETW
+634 LTNTERSETW

-690 GIFKCRESS
+690 GIFKCRESNITS
-699 ISNITTYSSYTA
+699 ITTYSSYTA
-711 LDFDHFSNDEEM
+711 LDFDHFNSDEEM
-723 MKFKEHLKGIE
+723 MRFKEQLKGID
-734 WVYAVFTT
+734 WVYAVFVT

-750 IVHHDN
+750 IVQHDN

-769 LSRFDIPEIDPHTKD
+769 LSQFDTPEIDPHTKD
-784 LARGNYLSYDPELW
+784 LARGNYMSYDPDVW
-798 KNPEP
+798 KNPNP

-815 QDHIPL
+815 QDHQPL
-821 TYTTVKTDNGEE
+821 TYTVVKGEQE
-833 RLYKDDITE
+833 APMICKDDITE

-890 GIPKTKAIDFVLSLF
+890 GIPKTKAIEFVVSLF
-905 PNWSSGITEIPHA
+905 PTWTSAEEEVTHA
-918 ADWAYTHN
+918 AGWAYTHN
-926 PFGCDRMKFKSHR
+926 PFGCDRMKFKSHK

>member
-73 HDTHLY
+73 LDTHLY

-95 ESILSYNDGLKDY
+95 ETILSYNDGMKDF
-108 IRNGGSKI
+108 IRNGGSKV

-125 IADVLLGMGQKLDDW
+125 IADVLLGMGQKLEDW

-170 FKDVVYLSATP
+170 FRDVVYLSATP

-212 VEMTRCSSINEEVAK
+212 VEMTRCSSINEEVAR

-254 YVNSIRVIIDI
+254 YVNSIKVIIDI
-265 IKKNNLTPDEA
+265 IKKNNLRPEEV

-282 SNKTQLQKL
+282 SNKPIIQKL

-324 DAYTYIFADPK
+324 NAYTYIFADPK

-415 IKQQKYAH
+415 IKQQKYAQ

-452 WQILHDIYNNEYSLT
+452 WQILHDIYNNEYSL
-467 LAVRKK
+467 
-473 CNVKQTINSDDPDV
+473 INSDDPDV

-575 TIKSRKEVKAFLQEL
+575 TVKSRKEVKAFLQEC

-609 TVKKTSGSGFM
+609 TVKKTARSGFM

-634 LTNTKRSETW
+634 LTDTKHSETW

-659 HLKDKVSSVR
+659 HLKDKVEAVR

-690 GIFKCRESS
+690 GIFKYRESS
-699 ISNITTYSSYTA
+699 ITNITTYSSFTA
-711 LDFDHFSNDEEM
+711 LDFDHFNTDEEM
-723 MKFKEHLKGIE
+723 MKFKERLKGIE
-734 WVYAVFTT
+734 WVYAVYTT
-742 PSGKGLKA
+742 PSGKGQKA
-750 IVHHDN
+750 IVQHDN

-769 LSRFDIPEIDPHTKD
+769 LSRFDIPETDPHTKD

-798 KNPEP
+798 KNPNP
-803 VSYHFVVPENQP
+803 ISYHFVVPENKP

-890 GIPKTKAIDFVLSLF
+890 GIPKTKAIEFVVSLF
-905 PNWSSGITEIPHA
+905 PTWTSAEEEVTHA
-918 ADWAYTHN
+918 AGWAYTHN
-926 PFGCDRMKFKSHR
+926 PFGCERMKFKSHK